1 MKRFSPA
8 TQRNR
13 EPILEVLRL
22 RLPAHGLV
30 LELASGTGE
39 HAAYFAR
46 ALPQLEWQ
54 PTDVEA
60 AALESI
66 EAWRQEA
73 ALPNLR
79 APLPLDATQV
89 PWPIE
94 RAAAMFCA
102 NMIHI
107 SPWPATE
114 ALFAGAGRVLPAGAA
129 LFTYGPYRFAGDLA
143 PSNLAFDESLR
154 ARDASWGV
162 RDVED
167 LKRLALEHEL
177 ALEETIA
184 MPANNHVLVFRRT
197 STSPQGF

>member
-1 MKRFSPA
+1 MKEVKRFSPA

-13 EPILEVLRL
+13 EPLLEVLRP
-22 RLPAHGLV
+22 RLPASGLV

-54 PTDVEA
+54 PTDRDA
-60 AALESI
+60 ASLPSI
-66 EAWRQEA
+66 AAWRDEA

-79 APLPLDATQV
+79 APLVLDVTQA
-89 PWPIE
+89 PWPVE
-94 RAAAMFCA
+94 RADAMFCA

-107 SPWPATE
+107 SPWAASE
-114 ALFAGAGRVLPAGAA
+114 ALLAGAGRVLPPGAA
-129 LFTYGPYRFAGDLA
+129 LFTYGPYRFSGQTA

-162 RDVED
+162 RDVVD
-167 LKRLALEHEL
+167 LTALAGRCGLV
-177 ALEETIA
+177 LEETIA
-184 MPANNHVLVFRRT
+184 MPANNHVLVFRRVAER
-197 STSPQGF
+197 